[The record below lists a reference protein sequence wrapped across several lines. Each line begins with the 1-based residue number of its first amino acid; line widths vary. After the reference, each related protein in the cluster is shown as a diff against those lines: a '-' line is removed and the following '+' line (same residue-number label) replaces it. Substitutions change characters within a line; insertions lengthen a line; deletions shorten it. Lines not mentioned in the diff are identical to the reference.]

1 MTLGDSPIYVHR
13 PYIGKYPYIQALY
26 IRVLAVYAVYRLYYG
41 YTACI
46 PVFSLY
52 YRYRLYIGL
61 IPLYTGLYTY
71 VHIQVLAVYTLYVH
85 IPVYTMY

>member
-1 MTLGDSPIYVHR
+1 MTLGSLHR

-26 IRVLAVYAVYRLYYG
+26 IGVFAYITGTGLYYP
-41 YTACI
+41 YTGCI

-61 IPLYTGLYTY
+61 IPLCTGLYTH
-71 VHIQVLAVYTLYVH
+71 VHIRVLAVYSLYMHV
-85 IPVYTMY
+85 